1 MTEETEEGSDR
12 NAISL
17 DLELSTLG
25 DATRAAQMLSDLQA
39 RRGLMDQDMEDDTP
53 MCIFSVLAL
62 VVARINHMRR
72 VLRGE
77 DSPENIAAP
86 HNEVLTPRLTSDVEG
101 DVLLFNYDGFR
112 GSLAVG
118 KGAVW
123 RTIEEKAERTRK
135 ARQRK
140 VKEPKGK
147 GKEVKGKEVK
157 GKEPKGK
164 EVKGQK
170 AKGRKPKRSLAVVRG
185 GAPKDPPPSAPA
197 ST

>member
-1 MTEETEEGSDR
+1 MTEETEETGETSMGSDR

-62 VVARINHMRR
+62 VVARIEQVRR

-77 DSPENIAAP
+77 DSPVNIAAP
-86 HNEVLTPRLTSDVEG
+86 HNEILTPKLTSDVEG
-101 DVLLFNYDGFR
+101 DVLLFNYDDFR
-112 GSLAVG
+112 GSMSVG

-123 RTIEEKAERTRK
+123 RSLEEKAERARALKVLAPKERKPKERK
-135 ARQRK
+135 AK
-140 VKEPKGK
+140 GPKGRK
-147 GKEVKGKEVK
+147 
-157 GKEPKGK
+157 PKGP
-164 EVKGQK
+164 
-170 AKGRKPKRSLAVVRG
+170 KGRKPKRSLTVVRG
-185 GAPKDPPPSAPA
+185 GAPKAPQAPAPA